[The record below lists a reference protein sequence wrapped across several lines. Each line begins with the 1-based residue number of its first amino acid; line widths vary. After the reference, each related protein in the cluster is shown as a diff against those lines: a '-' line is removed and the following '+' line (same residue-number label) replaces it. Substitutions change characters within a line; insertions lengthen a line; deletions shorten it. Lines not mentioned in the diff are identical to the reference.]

1 MTFAFSGDISLCF
14 GLNVDDRALL
24 DDGNRRISLYET
36 VAQKIDVI
44 CCWKRQQSDVN
55 DTDPSGNIDWYI
67 NSSQEPLALANK

>member
-44 CCWKRQQSDVN
+44 CC
-55 DTDPSGNIDWYI
+55 
-67 NSSQEPLALANK
+67 